1 MADNKIRLQKFI
13 SECGIASRR
22 KAEELIAAGKVKV
35 NGRPASIGD
44 KVDPKRDSVVVSGKK
59 VVKSKKN
66 TYIMLHKPRGFIT
79 TLSDEMGRK
88 CVAQLVEDVGT
99 RVYPVGRLDRDS
111 EGLLLLT
118 DDGEFAN
125 ALTHPTHHVPKTY
138 RVTIRPSISE
148 EQITKLMTGI
158 EIDGRMTMPSEVRVI
173 QKQEGRV
180 VLEIIIY
187 EGRNRQIR
195 KMCDALG
202 LEVARLKRT
211 QIGSVKLGMLKQGDW
226 RNLTDEEV
234 HKLTV
239 AASLDRKSQK

>member
-1 MADNKIRLQKFI
+1 MADNKIRLQKYL
-13 SECGIASRR
+13 SECGVASRR

-35 NGRPASIGD
+35 NGKPASIGD
-44 KVDPKRDSVVVSGKK
+44 KVDPKRDTIAVSGKK

-138 RVTIRPSISE
+138 RVTVRPSINE
-148 EQITKLMTGI
+148 EQITKLTTGI

-226 RNLTDEEV
+226 RNLTEEEV

-239 AASLDRKSQK
+239 AASLDRKNK